1 MHIPAVFRIRLQLN
15 PDPDPANNLNP
26 DPDPEDLESGSGFK
40 LFLNTI
46 IIFLLLLHN
55 YQIFSSKKVNWK
67 IECCKSQKSKIML
80 WLFNIFDLF

>member
-1 MHIPAVFRIRLQLN
+1 MVKNLHKYQRQAVNFISTIQKYNTMHIPAVFRIRLQLN

-55 YQIFSSKKVNWK
+55 YQIFSSKKVN
-67 IECCKSQKSKIML
+67 
-80 WLFNIFDLF
+80 